1 MCLLLGSLSW
11 FLPVFFLLSVAWASR
26 YFYWYLVWSQQLT
39 LAPGVISETYTGA
52 WYDPR
57 NLSWCLMGPQQL
69 TLLPGMISET
79 YTSAWWDL
87 KNIHWCPIQSQ
98 TFVLMPGVIS
108 DTHADPWCEL
118 RYTDT
123 GCDWTAISVAN
134 WGWASGCLCFFWKFT
149 LFQLL
154 LFPIESHSLFNS
166 KKRWQVACFPL
177 MVSQEDDMEGGSH
190 TPCLL
195 QTLLGIPLKHS
206 VTVLPTPLSLNLP
219 FSASPSVPFF
229 LIWKPPWCT
238 TPGILFKS

>member
-1 MCLLLGSLSW
+1 MYLLLESLSW

-26 YFYWYLVWSQQLT
+26 YLYWYPVWSHQLT

-57 NLSWCLMGPQQL
+57 ILRWCLVGPQQL
-69 TLLPGMISET
+69 TLLPGMITET

-149 LFQLL
+149 LLQLL
-154 LFPIESHSLFNS
+154 LFPIESHSPIQL
-166 KKRWQVACFPL
+166 
-177 MVSQEDDMEGGSH
+177 
-190 TPCLL
+190 
-195 QTLLGIPLKHS
+195 
-206 VTVLPTPLSLNLP
+206 
-219 FSASPSVPFF
+219 
-229 LIWKPPWCT
+229 
-238 TPGILFKS
+238 